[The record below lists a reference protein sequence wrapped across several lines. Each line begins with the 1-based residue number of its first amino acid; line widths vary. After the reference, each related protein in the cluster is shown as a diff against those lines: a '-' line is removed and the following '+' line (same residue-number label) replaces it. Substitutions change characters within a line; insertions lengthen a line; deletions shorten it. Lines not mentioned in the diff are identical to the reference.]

1 MPPPLPPHPATVVGR
16 IKFAPF
22 CGVIVL
28 LQHAVH
34 PVHTSE
40 HNLSFIHHFRDHFP
54 DPEQIFYTLHAK
66 LWAEEDRGKK
76 QSGMQS
82 SKSE

>member
-1 MPPPLPPHPATVVGR
+1 LPPHPAAVVGR

-76 QSGMQS
+76 PSGTQS